1 MGSSQTSTWTKVR
14 RGRDEMERGDEE
26 ECGEKETRSED
37 KERRQGEVE
46 MTGWIV
52 GEETQGKDQV

>member
-1 MGSSQTSTWTKVR
+1 VR
-14 RGRDEMERGDEE
+14 RGRDVMERGDEE

>member
-14 RGRDEMERGDEE
+14 RGREGMETGDEK
-26 ECGEKETRSED
+26 ECGED